1 MNVDPKAWR
10 GLYAIVDVE
19 ACGARAPGDVARAIL
34 AGGCAVLQLRSKR
47 AEAATTRALAE
58 ELYGLCTKAR
68 VPFVLNDDVE
78 LAAELG
84 AQGVHLG
91 QTDMPLS
98 RARTI
103 APHACIGLSTHSL
116 AQARAAEQL
125 GADLIG
131 FGPVF
136 GTTSKE
142 NPDPVV
148 GPSALRELLRV
159 VSVPVVAI
167 GGIDLININQVT
179 ASGVPLVACIG
190 ALCEA
195 SDPRAAA
202 AALHARILQHAR

>member
-1 MNVDPKAWR
+1 MKADPNGWR
-10 GLYAIVDVE
+10 GLYAIIDVE
-19 ACGARAPGDVARAIL
+19 ACGACSPVEIARAVV
-34 AGGCAVLQLRSKR
+34 AGGCAALQLRAKG
-47 AEAATTRALAE
+47 ADVADVRALASD
-58 ELYGLCTKAR
+58 LFSLCGEAG
-68 VPFVLNDDVE
+68 VPFVLNDHVE

-91 QTDMPLS
+91 QTDTPLS
-98 RARTI
+98 RARVL
-103 APHACIGLSTHSL
+103 APQACIGLSTHSL
-116 AQARAAEQL
+116 EQARAAEQL

-142 NPDPVV
+142 SPDPVV
-148 GPSALRELLRV
+148 GPAALAPLLAA
-159 VSVPVVAI
+159 VSLPVVAI
-167 GGIDLININQVT
+167 GGIDLTNLDQVV

-190 ALCEA
+190 AICKA

>member
-1 MNVDPKAWR
+1 MKADPKGWR

-19 ACGARAPGDVARAIL
+19 ACGARDPVEVARAVL
-34 AGGCAVLQLRSKR
+34 AGGCAVLQLRAKGMT
-47 AEAATTRALAE
+47 AADARSLASD
-58 ELYGLCTKAR
+58 LFSLCGEAR
-68 VPFVLNDDVE
+68 VPFVLNDYVE

-91 QTDMPLS
+91 QTDMPLP
-98 RARTI
+98 RARAL
-103 APHACIGLSTHSL
+103 APQACIGLSTHSL

-136 GTTSKE
+136 GTTSKA

-148 GPSALRELLRV
+148 GPASLAALLAE

-167 GGIDLININQVT
+167 GGIDLINLDQVV

-190 ALCEA
+190 AICRA

>member
-1 MNVDPKAWR
+1 MKADPNGWR
-10 GLYAIVDVE
+10 GLYAIIDVE
-19 ACGARAPGDVARAIL
+19 ACGARSPVEIARAVV
-34 AGGCAVLQLRSKR
+34 AGGCAALQLRAKGVGV
-47 AEAATTRALAE
+47 ADVRALAQD
-58 ELYGLCTKAR
+58 LFSLCSKAR
-68 VPFVLNDDVE
+68 VPFVLNDHVE

-84 AQGVHLG
+84 VQGVHLG
-91 QTDMPLS
+91 QTDMPLP
-98 RARTI
+98 RARAL
-103 APHACIGLSTHSL
+103 APQACIGLSTHSL

-148 GPSALRELLRV
+148 GPSSLTPLLEA

-167 GGIDLININQVT
+167 GGIDLINLDQVV

-190 ALCEA
+190 AICKA
-195 SDPRAAA
+195 SDPQAAA
-202 AALHARILQHAR
+202 AALHARILHGAR